1 MTVLS
6 QANGHR
12 GCELQTGLLELA
24 GRAKDPPDGWRA
36 RGVVCPLQDSLLV
49 CRAGAASEA
58 EHRPRW
64 NAVYPEAVAAGDLG
78 AWVGWAEACLCEGYQ
93 EQPGRQRN
101 AKTLLSKGSS
111 ATKKKKTR
119 KRWGAGGRR
128 FGSVSVFLFTRNY
141 LNGCGIM
148 PS

>member
-1 MTVLS
+1 M
-6 QANGHR
+6 
-12 GCELQTGLLELA
+12 
-24 GRAKDPPDGWRA
+24 
-36 RGVVCPLQDSLLV
+36 VCPLQDSLLV

-111 ATKKKKTR
+111 ATKKKKPR
-119 KRWGAGGRR
+119 KRWGAGSRR